1 MRKKIMLAC
10 LCIILVCL
18 VLLATDKRPRME
30 RPREEREGLRVAL
43 SQSEALTPW
52 KTAQINSFKEA
63 AEGRGLELVY
73 HSPEEETLTWQ
84 LQDIRELFAE
94 GIDYLILVP
103 RVRSGYDD
111 ILLEA
116 KERGIP
122 VILAEQEVEM
132 DEPVQPRRILLKFC
146 GSRITLKK
154 ASCVRISWRNT
165 LGSGHAI
172 PW

>member
-1 MRKKIMLAC
+1 MKRKKRTGGSHEKENHAGVSVHHSGLPGPSCDGQKTAHG
-10 LCIILVCL
+10 
-18 VLLATDKRPRME
+18 AAAGGA
-30 RPREEREGLRVAL
+30 REGLRVAL

-116 KERGIP
+116 KERG
-122 VILAEQEVEM
+122 
-132 DEPVQPRRILLKFC
+132 
-146 GSRITLKK
+146 SR
-154 ASCVRISWRNT
+154 
-165 LGSGHAI
+165 
-172 PW
+172 